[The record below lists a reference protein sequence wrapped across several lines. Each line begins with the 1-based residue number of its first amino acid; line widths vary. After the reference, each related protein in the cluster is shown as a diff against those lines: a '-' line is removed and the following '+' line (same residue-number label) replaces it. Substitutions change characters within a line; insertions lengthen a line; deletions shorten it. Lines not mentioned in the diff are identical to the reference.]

1 MSIICGPWT
10 QENEK
15 IKIRMTRNQ
24 YYIDIMLGIPGKLYR
39 CKVAGVH
46 WTLAKLN
53 ELSLTPL

>member
-1 MSIICGPWT
+1 
-10 QENEK
+10 
-15 IKIRMTRNQ
+15 MTRNQ